1 MIWSVYSKSSI
12 TSQHLYIHY
21 VISETS
27 SSIHK
32 TLYLA
37 IESTVRSSTFTDI
50 ITDQL
55 MLKAGAQARRLQG
68 ARMQPLEK
76 SGVAWNLD
84 Y

>member
-1 MIWSVYSKSSI
+1 MIWRVYSKSGI
-12 TSQHLYIHY
+12 TCQHLYIHY

-68 ARMQPLEK
+68 ARMQPSEK